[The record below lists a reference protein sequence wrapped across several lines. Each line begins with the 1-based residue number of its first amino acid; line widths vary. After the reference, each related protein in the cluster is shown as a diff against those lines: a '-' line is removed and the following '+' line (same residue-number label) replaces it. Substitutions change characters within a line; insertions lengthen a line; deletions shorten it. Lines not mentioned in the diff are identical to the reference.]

1 MLMLIISLMF
11 NFSFSNEIEI
21 PIENAKIYGTLENP
35 NSEHL
40 ILLISGSGPTDRNG
54 NSSLLGGDNN
64 SLKYLSDGLNEKG
77 FATFRYD
84 KRMIAKSKGFK
95 SEDSTLFYDFVSD
108 AINVVKYIKSNYEF
122 KKLTI
127 IGHSEGALI
136 GGIASNKLNADNF
149 ISLCGLS
156 ESIDSTVVK
165 QISERAPAVLD
176 EVKSIFDSFNSGKTV
191 DSINPMLYS
200 IFRPSIQPFI
210 INMIKYNPNNVY
222 KEVKANKLFISGGHD
237 IQIYSDDVK
246 KIASNCNAKHVDFPE
261 MNHVLKKTPKAY
273 FDQISSYSDP
283 NLPLY
288 EGLVDSIVKFIE
300 K

>member
-1 MLMLIISLMF
+1 MF

-95 SEDSTLFYDFVSD
+95 GEDSTLFYDFVSD
-108 AINVVKYIKSNYEF
+108 AINVVKYIKSNYKF

-210 INMIKYNPNNVY
+210 INMLKYNPNNVY
-222 KEVKANKLFISGGHD
+222 KEIKANKLFISGGHD

-246 KIASNCNAKHVDFPE
+246 KLATNCNAKYIDFPE